1 MGIKECFDHGLI
13 NNFRILE
20 TDENEFVARLRFA
33 GIMHN
38 GVFTC
43 IGGEPTLDHPNIG
56 RKKPIESEAVKKLLA
71 ARGTHLGKGKK
82 KKLKKPTEEG
92 KKDKEA
98 GEGRESKECSGS
110 KEGKEAEA
118 SKETSMTEENQ
129 ETKEV

>member
-20 TDENEFVARLRFA
+20 TDENEFVARLRFT

-71 ARGTHLGKGKK
+71 ARGAHLGKGKK

-98 GEGRESKECSGS
+98 GEGKESKES
-110 KEGKEAEA
+110 KEK
-118 SKETSMTEENQ
+118 SMTEEHKDPEENQ
-129 ETKEV
+129 KTKEV